1 MIKNPPI
8 DRLKFI
14 AKQYGEKY
22 PGVVIV
28 MIDIIAQ
35 AVGED
40 RWRVHVT
47 DAIATARQQ
56 AVEASGR
63 SLQAL
68 NDAVDAEKLERQIYS
83 VFSKIRELPFDFDEN
98 ELRLLLPPLIAMVS
112 ELPGFQRANAADGAF
127 PWMAKKLVDQVKAY
141 HQAGDSRGAMFARR
155 EYAQQSWFFR
165 EKGTAFGL
173 WMKKDRP
180 DINSMS
186 FDEVKE
192 EIENFEVAEQIPQGE
207 VVHRFDDGYTVQ
219 KLTTKQQLDAEGR
232 LMQHCVGSYCEKVRA
247 GESVVYSLRD
257 EKERPHV
264 TIEVDPTNDRVVQVK
279 GKQNAKPAEKY
290 QKYVDEFLEA
300 HDLGRVPNHLKPYV
314 AMLEAAGQDIE
325 EEYLVD
331 YAQEWE
337 KRFTVEDAK
346 AWLDAGVWHSDY
358 DLVDGLTSVTPALTP
373 EEYGAFPYTVH
384 EKLSGQGGW
393 PSNGDEIIEVA
404 RMANKLFELA
414 PKRVSLTH
422 PGQMALFELGPGK
435 RKPGQDVGVI
445 VEKRYGQGFTSKEL
459 PSRRFGDWHGVD
471 IDDEQSLWLTPAEE
485 WVDAGFSS
493 DPDDDGYVGP
503 WFLLGFTP
511 SRASNWWDASDGML
525 TADVALE
532 LERHNVPIGDL
543 ADLDLDRLKTAEQ
556 ILHALGRPIPNRRRQ

>member
-1 MIKNPPI
+1 MLKNPPV

-22 PGVVIV
+22 PGVVIA

-40 RWRVHVT
+40 RWKHHVA
-47 DAIATARQQ
+47 DAIERVRREAVDASQ
-56 AVEASGR
+56 ASPEA
-63 SLQAL
+63 L
-68 NDAVDAEKLERQIYS
+68 DHAVDAEKMERQIGA
-83 VFSKIRELPFDFDEN
+83 VFGRIRELPFDFHVG

-127 PWMAKKLVDQVKAY
+127 PWMAKQLVAEVKDY
-141 HQAGDSRGAMFARR
+141 QGGDKGSMR
-155 EYAQQSWFFR
+155 EYGQRAWFFR
-165 EKGTAFGL
+165 ESGTAFGL
-173 WMKKDRP
+173 WMKKARP

-186 FDEVKE
+186 YEDVKDEVE
-192 EIENFEVAEQIPQGE
+192 SFEVEEQVPQGE
-207 VVHRFDDGYTVQ
+207 VVHRFNDGYTVQ

-232 LMQHCVGSYCEKVRA
+232 LMQHCVGSYCEKVRL
-247 GESVVYSLRD
+247 GGSVIYSLRD
-257 EKERPHV
+257 ERKRPHV
-264 TIEVDPTNDRVVQVK
+264 TIEVDPTNDRVIQVK
-279 GKQNAKPAEKY
+279 GKQNAKPAAKY

-314 AMLEAAGQDIE
+314 AMLEATGQDIE

-393 PSNGDEIIEVA
+393 PSKGDEIIEVA
-404 RMANKLFELA
+404 RMANKLLELA
-414 PKRVSLTH
+414 PERVPATH
-422 PGQMALFELGPGK
+422 PGQMALFDLGPGK
-435 RKPGQDVGVI
+435 RRLGQDPGAVVQ
-445 VEKRYGQGFTSKEL
+445 KQYASGFTIKEL
-459 PSRRFGDWHGVD
+459 PSRRFGAWHGVD

-511 SRASNWWDASDGML
+511 SQASDWWDASDGTL
-525 TADVALE
+525 AAEVAIE
-532 LERHNVPIGDL
+532 LQKHGVQPGDL
-543 ADLDLDRLKTAEQ
+543 SGLDLDRLKTTEQ
-556 ILHALGRPIPNRRRQ
+556 ILHALGRPIPNRRRR